1 MSPASPADVTP
12 IIDTNVYLSRW
23 PCRRLPFDETQQLI
37 DQLRQHGVTQAWAG
51 SFDALLHKDVEGV
64 NRRVAAECRQLGDGL
79 LLPVGCVNPTLP
91 DWQEDVR
98 RCAEEHQM
106 QIIRLHPNY
115 HQYPLT
121 DVRFAELLDLTLQH
135 QLIVQIA
142 IRMED
147 TRTQHP
153 LLRVPDVDVS
163 PLPALLKTRSAL
175 RLMLL
180 NSLQV
185 VRGPLLAE
193 LASLPNVALEIA
205 TQEGVGGISRLLSQF
220 PLERVLFGSYF
231 PFFVLQSSLL
241 KLQESELGAE
251 IHNLITHRNAERFLN
266 RQIDVRS
273 PAD

>member
-1 MSPASPADVTP
+1 MTPAEVTP
-12 IIDTNVYLSRW
+12 IIDTNVYLARW
-23 PCRRLPFDETQQLI
+23 PCRRLPFDETQQLV
-37 DQLRQHGVTQAWAG
+37 DQLRQNGVTQAWAG

-64 NRRVAAECRQLGDGL
+64 NRRVAADCQQLGDGL

-91 DWQEDVR
+91 DWHEDVR

-121 DVRFAELLDLTLQH
+121 DVRFAEFLDLALQH

-142 IRMED
+142 VRMED
-147 TRTQHP
+147 IRTQHP
-153 LLRVPDVDVS
+153 LLRVPDVDVT
-163 PLPALLKTRSAL
+163 PLPALLKTRIDL

-193 LASLPNVALEIA
+193 LAALRNVALEIA
-205 TQEGVGGISRLLSQF
+205 TQEGVGGVSRLLNQF

-251 IHNLITHRNAERFLN
+251 IQTLITHRNAELFLN
-266 RQIDVRS
+266 RQFKVRS

>member
-37 DQLRQHGVTQAWAG
+37 DQLRQHGMTQAWAG

-64 NRRVAAECRQLGDGL
+64 NRRIAAECRQLGDGL

-98 RCAEEHQM
+98 RCAEVHQM

-153 LLRVPDVDVS
+153 LLRVPDVDLA

-231 PFFVLQSSLL
+231 PFFLLQSSLL

-251 IHNLITHRNAERFLN
+251 IQKLVTHRNAELFLN